1 MLARP
6 PEPDIRARLIGET
19 RNDSSITEQR
29 SVRHGLAGCPAH
41 HASGI
46 SDRLGL

>member
-29 SVRHGLAGCPAH
+29 SVRHGLAGCQAH